1 MPFASIIALSAALLS
16 AAVDPGSTSFPNAD
30 GRATVAPF
38 LNGAPEPPASEVRIG
53 DVAPDFSYEGFD
65 GRWRNLHDLRVQG
78 AVLLVIAPDRHQ
90 LTALESERASLIE
103 RGIVPV
109 AILDATP
116 RATASTIKKLGLR
129 YSVIADPRRVIAEQF
144 NAIQSRTHAAV
155 PAWFVVDRSGTVRAL
170 DRGRFPQSGYLAVAA
185 PALGLP
191 AQGVA
196 LPSSR
201 SSRR

>member
-1 MPFASIIALSAALLS
+1 MPFASIIALVTALLS
-16 AAVDPGSTSFPNAD
+16 AAVDPGSTSFPNHAD
-30 GRATVAPF
+30 GPVSVAPF
-38 LNGAPEPPASEVRIG
+38 QNGAPEPPTSEVSIG
-53 DVAPDFSYEGFD
+53 DVAPDFSYEAFD

-78 AVLLVIAPDRHQ
+78 AVVLVIAPDHDQ
-90 LTALESERASLIE
+90 LLALERERTALLS

-116 RATASTIKKLGLR
+116 RATASTIRKLDLR

-155 PAWFVVDRSGTVRAL
+155 PAWFVIDRSGAVRAL
-170 DRGRFPQSGYLAVAA
+170 DRGRFPNDGYLAVAG

-191 AQGVA
+191 TADMAV
-196 LPSSR
+196 PSSR
-201 SSRR
+201 

>member
-1 MPFASIIALSAALLS
+1 MPFASIIALFAALLS
-16 AAVDPGSTSFPNAD
+16 AAVDPGSTPFSSGAD
-30 GRATVAPF
+30 GRASVSPF
-38 LNGAPEPPASEVRIG
+38 QNGAPEPPTSEVRVG

-78 AVLLVIAPDRHQ
+78 AVLLVIAPDHDQ
-90 LTALESERASLIE
+90 LTALERERASLIE
-103 RGIVPV
+103 RGILPV

-116 RATASTIKKLGLR
+116 RATAATVKKLGLR

-155 PAWFVVDRSGTVRAL
+155 PAWFVIDRSGGVRAL
-170 DRGRFPQSGYLAVAA
+170 ARGGFPQDGYLTIAV

-191 AQGVA
+191 SAGMA
-196 LPSSR
+196 IPTSR
-201 SSRR
+201 